1 MSINRCALSGNCT
14 RDSELKTTTGG
25 TPVLTFGLAFNRRK
39 RDASTGDWVDVPNFI
54 DCVVYGKRA
63 EALHARLLKG
73 TKVFV
78 AGELC
83 YSQWERD
90 GHTRSKIELI
100 VIDLDFA
107 SGGKQGNN
115 QQQAQQQAAQA
126 AYSAPA
132 PAYSAPE
139 PAYAAPELYDEEIP
153 F

>member
-1 MSINRCALSGNCT
+1 MSINRCELSGNCT

-115 QQQAQQQAAQA
+115 QQQPQQQAAQT

-139 PAYAAPELYDEEIP
+139 PAYAGPELYDEEIP